1 MKNKKPSIT
10 EVVLRDGQQSLIA
23 TRMKTKDMLP
33 VLSKMDKVGFSSVE
47 VWGGA
52 TYDVCLRFLNEDPW
66 ERLKVF
72 KKYFKNTQ
80 LQMLLRGK
88 NLVGYKQHH
97 DSVIKLFIS
106 NSIKKGINIFR
117 IFDSL
122 NDIWANGHNVT
133 EKIRTTEVSSNV
145 SAVSAISQ
153 VREKMVAIQRA
164 IAEGSDCVLEGRD
177 IGTVVFPNADYK
189 FFLVADLEIRAK
201 RRLVELEKI
210 GEISSLS
217 ELKSDIQNRDQL
229 DSTRDISPLVQAEDA
244 IIIDTG
250 KLTIDEQIE
259 KILEIINK

>member
-1 MKNKKPSIT
+1 MIIAIDGPSASGKST
-10 EVVLRDGQQSLIA
+10 TAKGVA
-23 TRMKTKDMLP
+23 
-33 VLSKMDKVGFSSVE
+33 
-47 VWGGA
+47 
-52 TYDVCLRFLNEDPW
+52 
-66 ERLKVF
+66 ERLGITHVDTGAM
-72 KKYFKNTQ
+72 YRAVT
-80 LQMLLRGK
+80 LGIIEHGIDLDDHER
-88 NLVGYKQHH
+88 
-97 DSVIKLFIS
+97 IS
-106 NSIKKGINIFR
+106 KFLEELEIN
-117 IFDSL
+117 FDSL

-259 KILEIINK
+259 KIVEIINK